1 MLEDCIVD
9 KLLFLGDVDVLLCGD
24 INARTGNNLPN
35 IMSERDLSNSHLKE
49 DIEKDVRRCSQ
60 DKILNSYG
68 KKLLNVCSVIGL
80 YILNGVCNGDL
91 EGHYT
96 YISDTGCSVNDY
108 FLASS
113 DLFHSL
119 RKRITLNVIE
129 RIESDH
135 LPVLLYIEKQS
146 KRHNII
152 DASNFVHNNVIV
164 KYCWKQIFA
173 QRFACNMNSEEVKEK
188 LVEAEELIDTDVNK
202 ALKRFNDIIKEQAVD
217 MTKRVAIN
225 TNIRDHE
232 WFDQECKLAKRG
244 VRRLL
249 RKFNRTLDKDDR
261 SLYCIA
267 RREYKNLNKRKKKD
281 YNDSL
286 LTELVNSVKSQKEF
300 WDAVHKISKRKSQPS
315 NDISIQEWFH
325 HFKTVLDTDN
335 DDDDGDDV
343 CLTIYLW

>member
-1 MLEDCIVD
+1 LDKDFFGFSKNVLLLCSYVPPENSPFYRMSGFENGIDMLEDCIVD

-24 INARTGNNLPN
+24 INARTSNNLPN

-91 EGHYT
+91 KGHYT

-135 LPVLLYIEKQS
+135 LPV
-146 KRHNII
+146 
-152 DASNFVHNNVIV
+152 
-164 KYCWKQIFA
+164 
-173 QRFACNMNSEEVKEK
+173 
-188 LVEAEELIDTDVNK
+188 
-202 ALKRFNDIIKEQAVD
+202 
-217 MTKRVAIN
+217 
-225 TNIRDHE
+225 
-232 WFDQECKLAKRG
+232 
-244 VRRLL
+244 
-249 RKFNRTLDKDDR
+249 
-261 SLYCIA
+261 
-267 RREYKNLNKRKKKD
+267 
-281 YNDSL
+281 
-286 LTELVNSVKSQKEF
+286 
-300 WDAVHKISKRKSQPS
+300 
-315 NDISIQEWFH
+315 
-325 HFKTVLDTDN
+325 
-335 DDDDGDDV
+335 
-343 CLTIYLW
+343 